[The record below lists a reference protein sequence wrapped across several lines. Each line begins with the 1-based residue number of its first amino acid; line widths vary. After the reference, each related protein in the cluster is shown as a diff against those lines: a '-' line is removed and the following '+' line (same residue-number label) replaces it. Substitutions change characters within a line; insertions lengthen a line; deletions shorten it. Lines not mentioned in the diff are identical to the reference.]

1 MSPEGFEPTIS
12 ASKRQQSHVFD
23 RAAIVT
29 DRKAYR
35 EVELQ
40 FHLFLTSGRELRG
53 KPHIPAFSTH
63 RDKVSGNQCGQQ

>member
-35 EVELQ
+35 EVE
-40 FHLFLTSGRELRG
+40 FLTSGRELRG